1 MKKKYHHLTYEDRT
15 VIKVLLQENKTYSYI
30 ARVVGVH
37 RCTISREIQRNS
49 GRRGYRN
56 KQAQRK
62 AMKRRAIPRMKKLD
76 EYVKRFIIR
85 KLRQDFSPEQI
96 SGISKKLFGFTIS
109 HESIYQLI
117 VEDKKHGGKLYM
129 HLRINGKRKQKRRCR
144 STDNRGRIKNAIS
157 IDKRPGAIE
166 RRKRI
171 GDWEADLV
179 SGANHKGYLVTLL
192 ERKSGLLRLGFV
204 RNKSSELVKA
214 EIIRLLR
221 SFRVCTITYDNGKE
235 FAGHGDVN
243 EVLKCK
249 SYFCHPY
256 SAWERGSNENTNGLL
271 RQYFPKDRE
280 LLNVTQKRLEAI
292 EKLVNSRPRKR
303 LGFKSPLEVYK
314 RAS

>member
-1 MKKKYHHLTYEDRT
+1 M
-15 VIKVLLQENKTYSYI
+15 LLQENKSYSYI
-30 ARVVGVH
+30 ARIIGVH
-37 RCTISREIQRNS
+37 RSTISREILRNS
-49 GRRGYRN
+49 GYRGYRN
-56 KQAQRK
+56 KQAQRN
-62 AMKRRAIPRMKKLD
+62 AMKRRAIPRIKKLD
-76 EYVKRFIIR
+76 EYVIRFIIK
-85 KLRQDFSPEQI
+85 KLRQDLSPEQI
-96 SGISKKLFGFTIS
+96 SCISKKCLGITIS

-117 VEDKKHGGKLYM
+117 LKDKEHGGKLYL

-144 STDNRGRIKNAIS
+144 STDNRGRIKNATS

-166 RRKRI
+166 RGKRI
-171 GDWEADLV
+171 GDGETDLV

-192 ERKSGLLRLGFV
+192 ERKSGFLRLGYV
-204 RNKSSELVKA
+204 RKLVKS

-221 SFRVCTITYDNGKE
+221 SFRVYTITYDNGKE
-235 FAGHGDVN
+235 FACHGDVN
-243 EVLKCK
+243 EVLNSK
-249 SYFCHPY
+249 SYFCHSY

-271 RQYFPKDRE
+271 RQSFPKDRE